1 MSRFE
6 VQRQRMVDRQLVD
19 ITDTRVREAMG
30 EVPRHLFVE
39 PVLQSDAYEDR
50 PLPIGLA
57 QTISQPWIVAR
68 MTQLLELTGSETV
81 LEIGTGSGYQA
92 AVLAR
97 LCKRVFTIE
106 RHGELAQAARKRL
119 SEMDVHN
126 VTVLVADGTLGRS
139 DYGPFDAILVT
150 AGAPAVPKPLTGQ
163 LVPNGRLVVP
173 VGDADAQ
180 TLVRVTASEDGEG
193 HREERFEACRFV
205 PLLGMFGWKT

>member
-1 MSRFE
+1 
-6 VQRQRMVDRQLVD
+6 MVDRQLAD
-19 ITDTRVREAMG
+19 ISDDRVREAMA

-39 PVLQSDAYEDR
+39 PVLQAQAYDDR
-50 PLPIGLA
+50 PLPIGLS

-68 MTQLLELTGSETV
+68 MTQLLSLTGPETV

-106 RHGELAQAARKRL
+106 RHGELAQQARRLL
-119 SEMDVHN
+119 SELEIHN

-139 DYGPFDAILVT
+139 EFGPFDAILVT
-150 AGAPAVPKPLTGQ
+150 AGAPSVPGPLVSQ
-163 LVPNGRLVVP
+163 LKVGGRLVVP
-173 VGDADAQ
+173 VGDAHVQ
-180 TLVRVTASEDGEG
+180 TLLRLTRQAEDAPETTT
-193 HREERFEACRFV
+193 EEEFGACRFV

>member
-1 MSRFE
+1 
-6 VQRQRMVDRQLVD
+6 MVDRQLVD

-163 LVPNGRLVVP
+163 LVPNGRLVIP

>member
-1 MSRFE
+1 
-6 VQRQRMVDRQLVD
+6 MVDRQLVD

-119 SEMDVHN
+119 SEMDIHN

-163 LVPNGRLVVP
+163 LVPNGRLVIP

>member
-1 MSRFE
+1 
-6 VQRQRMVDRQLVD
+6 MVDRQLVD

-30 EVPRHLFVE
+30 QVPRHLFVE
-39 PVLQSDAYEDR
+39 PVLQSGAYEDR

-119 SEMDVHN
+119 SEMDIHN

-163 LVPNGRLVVP
+163 LVPNGRLVIP
-173 VGDADAQ
+173 VGDADSQ
-180 TLVRVTASEDGEG
+180 TLVRVTASEDGEAY
-193 HREERFEACRFV
+193 REERFEACRFV

>member
-1 MSRFE
+1 
-6 VQRQRMVDRQLVD
+6 MVDRQLGD
-19 ITDTRVREAMG
+19 IEDARVREAMA

-39 PVLQSDAYEDR
+39 PVLQGRAYEDR

-68 MTQLLELTGSETV
+68 MTQLLGLAGPETV

-106 RHGELAQAARKRL
+106 RHGELAQVARKRL
-119 SEMDVHN
+119 SELGVHN

-139 DYGPFDAILVT
+139 EYGPFDGILVT
-150 AGAPAVPKPLTGQ
+150 AGAPSVPRPLVEQ
-163 LVPNGRLVVP
+163 LAPGGRLVVP
-173 VGDADAQ
+173 VGDAASQ
-180 TLVRVTASEDGEG
+180 TLVRITAPEEAGGELL
-193 HREERFEACRFV
+193 EEHFESCRFV

>member
-1 MSRFE
+1 
-6 VQRQRMVDRQLVD
+6 MVDRQLVD

>member
-1 MSRFE
+1 
-6 VQRQRMVDRQLVD
+6 MVDRQLVD
-19 ITDTRVREAMG
+19 IEDARVREAMA

-39 PVLQSDAYEDR
+39 PVLQGSAYDDR

-68 MTQLLELTGSETV
+68 MTQLLELRGGETV

-119 SEMDVHN
+119 SGMGVTN

-150 AGAPAVPKPLTGQ
+150 AGAPSVPRPLTQQ
-163 LVPNGRLVVP
+163 LLPGGRLVVP
-173 VGDADAQ
+173 VGDHKSQ
-180 TLVRVTASEDGEG
+180 TLVRVTAPSAPDGEV
-193 HREERFEACRFV
+193 REERFEACRFV

>member
-1 MSRFE
+1 
-6 VQRQRMVDRQLVD
+6 MVDRQLVD

-30 EVPRHLFVE
+30 QVPRHLFVE
-39 PVLQSDAYEDR
+39 PVLQSGAYEDR

-119 SEMDVHN
+119 SKMDIHN

-163 LVPNGRLVVP
+163 LVPNGRLVIP

-180 TLVRVTASEDGEG
+180 TLVRVTASKDGEG

>member
-1 MSRFE
+1 
-6 VQRQRMVDRQLVD
+6 MVDRQLVD

-30 EVPRHLFVE
+30 QVPRHLFVE
-39 PVLQSDAYEDR
+39 PVLQSGAYEDR

-119 SEMDVHN
+119 SEMDIHN

-163 LVPNGRLVVP
+163 LVPNGRLVIP

-180 TLVRVTASEDGEG
+180 TLVRVTASEGGEAY
-193 HREERFEACRFV
+193 REERFEACRFV

>member
-1 MSRFE
+1 

-30 EVPRHLFVE
+30 QVPRHLFVE
-39 PVLQSDAYEDR
+39 PVLQSGAYEDR

-119 SEMDVHN
+119 SEMDIHN

-163 LVPNGRLVVP
+163 LVPNGRLVIP

-180 TLVRVTASEDGEG
+180 TLVRVTASEGGEAY
-193 HREERFEACRFV
+193 REERFEACRFV

>member
-1 MSRFE
+1 
-6 VQRQRMVDRQLVD
+6 MVDRQLVD

-30 EVPRHLFVE
+30 QVPRHLFVE
-39 PVLQSDAYEDR
+39 PVLQSGAYEDR

-119 SEMDVHN
+119 SEMDIHN

-163 LVPNGRLVVP
+163 LVPNGRLVIP
-173 VGDADAQ
+173 VGDADSQ
-180 TLVRVTASEDGEG
+180 TLVRVTASEDGEAC
-193 HREERFEACRFV
+193 REERFEACRFV